1 MNKKP
6 FYAGIASLAIAACLA
21 LLNLTKFETGFGEN
35 IPTTIKIY
43 PAAFFALLGL
53 LLLFYGV
60 RPLWRN

>member
-6 FYAGIASLAIAACLA
+6 FFAGIASLAIAACLT
-21 LLNLTKFETGFGEN
+21 LLNLTKFETSLGEN

-53 LLLFYGV
+53 LFLFYGV